1 MVVDA
6 AGLKGDGVE
15 TGKGDEGEEDEEVVV
30 GVVGS
35 RIDSFVD
42 VVKDDAVDM
51 ALLLLLTMSEQLLL
65 LFPTRRREEGDEVVV
80 DVPLE
85 SISLPRLRG

>member
-6 AGLKGDGVE
+6 ARLKGDGVE
-15 TGKGDEGEEDEEVVV
+15 TGKGDEGEKDEDVVV

-35 RIDSFVD
+35 RIDSFVV
-42 VVKDDAVDM
+42 VVKDGADDM
-51 ALLLLLTMSEQLLL
+51 ALLLLLTMSEQLVL

-80 DVPLE
+80 DVPLAGM
-85 SISLPRLRG
+85 SLP